1 MIHFAMTISACDVFL
16 TLASSLQV
24 DILVNWLSLM
34 DVGRLDSAICA
45 TRHRDLLLSVFKEE
59 FCVFQEASKVNSD
72 QILWI
77 NRRRIKLADV
87 WLPRD
92 FDSIDALAL
101 FFQVTGK
108 YLQRLNASSIFLS
121 QEMTEDNIR
130 EKLTMLAI
138 CINLQQL
145 QLRSVDFKSV
155 DLGPLLSTYPQL
167 ENLDLSF
174 CKNVG
179 GEILFDITNRVNNL
193 RTLDIHQCKIC
204 GEVNLALVSDNHQI
218 QKLYLS
224 IAKESPNM
232 AALPLHCKALRA
244 LYVKSILLN
253 DVSTVLSHCP
263 ALRVLSAS
271 VDTTSSP
278 RLTTETADILISLI
292 QKLLCLHL
300 DYGYKN
306 ILEDEHVLRLIAQ
319 CPNLKALI
327 VTSTYVSSTIESIF
341 DAAMQIPSVNLS
353 VHQLNTLYV
362 ESIPATTLQRI
373 LSFCPHLTTF
383 AFTGTLIIA
392 NSHDLMLT
400 IGQST
405 ITSLFLYSYNHIYST
420 DILLLRN
427 LSRLTLRCCSL
438 TDLIVVGLVNQNPH
452 LRVLS
457 LTDSPNLTKNCI
469 LYIIKNCKYLEEFE
483 FDSENPYIHFSRRE
497 GVEKNTRLQT
507 ELIQFFRP
515 NLKKL
520 YIHLVEQSGNSYYY
534 N

>member
-1 MIHFAMTISACDVFL
+1 MTISACDVFL

-45 TRHRDLLLSVFKEE
+45 TQHRELLLSVFKEE

-77 NRRRIKLADV
+77 NRRCIKMADV

-92 FDSIDALAL
+92 FDSIEALAL
-101 FFQVTGK
+101 FFQGTGK
-108 YLQRLNASSIFLS
+108 YLQRLNASSIFSS
-121 QEMTEDNIR
+121 QEITEGDMR
-130 EKLTMLAI
+130 VKLAMLAI

-174 CKNVG
+174 CKNVR

-244 LYVKSILLN
+244 LYVKNILLN

-278 RLTTETADILISLI
+278 RLTTETADILIS
-292 QKLLCLHL
+292 
-300 DYGYKN
+300 
-306 ILEDEHVLRLIAQ
+306 
-319 CPNLKALI
+319 
-327 VTSTYVSSTIESIF
+327 
-341 DAAMQIPSVNLS
+341 
-353 VHQLNTLYV
+353 
-362 ESIPATTLQRI
+362 
-373 LSFCPHLTTF
+373 
-383 AFTGTLIIA
+383 
-392 NSHDLMLT
+392 
-400 IGQST
+400 
-405 ITSLFLYSYNHIYST
+405 SL
-420 DILLLRN
+420 
-427 LSRLTLRCCSL
+427 
-438 TDLIVVGLVNQNPH
+438 GLWVQEH
-452 LRVLS
+452 LR
-457 LTDSPNLTKNCI
+457 
-469 LYIIKNCKYLEEFE
+469 
-483 FDSENPYIHFSRRE
+483 RRTCTTSYRTVPKPK
-497 GVEKNTRLQT
+497 GSDR
-507 ELIQFFRP
+507 
-515 NLKKL
+515 
-520 YIHLVEQSGNSYYY
+520 YIHLCQQY
-534 N
+534 NRKYF